1 MTPEQVRLVKDSFRD
16 VLPIRTAAAAIFYE
30 RLFAIDPDL
39 RALFPATDMESQGNK
54 LMTALAFV
62 VHGLDRAETILPAVR
77 PLAQRHVGYGVKDEH
92 YATVGQALI
101 ETLAAGL
108 GTAFVPE
115 VHAAWQAA
123 YTLLSTVMIEAA
135 RTDAETAETEAAA

>member
-1 MTPEQVRLVKDSFRD
+1 MTPAQVGLVKDSFRH

-30 RLFAIDPDL
+30 RLFTIDPKL
-39 RALFPATDMESQGNK
+39 RALFPSTDMEQQGNK

-77 PLAQRHVGYGVKDEH
+77 QLAQRHVGYGVKEEH

-101 ETLAAGL
+101 ETLAVGL
-108 GTAFVPE
+108 GAGFTSDVR
-115 VHAAWQAA
+115 AAWQAA
-123 YTLLSTVMIEAA
+123 YALLSSVMI
-135 RTDAETAETEAAA
+135 AAAGDDAVAA

>member
-16 VLPIRTAAAAIFYE
+16 VLPIRTDAAATFYE
-30 RLFAIDPDL
+30 RLFTIDPQL
-39 RALFPATDMESQGNK
+39 RALFPDSNMTSQGNK

-77 PLAQRHVGYGVKDEH
+77 QLAERHVGYGVRDEH

-108 GTAFVPE
+108 GKAFTPNVR
-115 VHAAWQAA
+115 AAWQAA
-123 YTLLSTVMIEAA
+123 YALLSTVMIEAA
-135 RTDAETAETEAAA
+135 GEATTA

>member
-1 MTPEQVRLVKDSFRD
+1 MTPAQVSLVKDSFSH

-30 RLFAIDPDL
+30 RLFTIDPKL
-39 RALFPATDMESQGNK
+39 RTLFSATDMEEQGNK

-62 VHGLDRAETILPAVR
+62 VNGLDRAETILPAVR
-77 PLAQRHVGYGVKDEH
+77 QLAQRHVHYGVKDEH

-108 GTAFVPE
+108 GAAFTADVR
-115 VHAAWQAA
+115 AAWQAA
-123 YTLLSTVMIEAA
+123 YVLLASVMIDAAHGEAI
-135 RTDAETAETEAAA
+135 AA